1 MRSPPG
7 ILALALSCALA
18 LPAFAQTGAGQDL
31 AADATAP
38 VPLSPVPLSLD
49 VLADAS
55 AQGVDATVLSD
66 QQLSATS
73 SGNSLVA
80 AVLTTGDISFSTDAL
95 TGFAGVGNFVINTG
109 ANSSLQGTISVNI
122 ITTAPAP

>member
-18 LPAFAQTGAGQDL
+18 LPAFAETGGGQDL

-38 VPLSPVPLSLD
+38 APLSLD
-49 VLADAS
+49 VRADAS